1 MFITNVT
8 ENKFSKSPDE
18 QGLVCGHWGTSH
30 PLTPLSG
37 HNWSERTVWSKYTNT
52 NTNTNTQTQTHSL
65 LATSDGLYLIRA
77 CSLARAS
84 TSRGGEVC
92 IRFVFALVKRISVA
106 CFFLPNVFPFL
117 RDWKTY
123 LQNST
128 CLSKA
133 LSQNF
138 RPQKSHAWGGQKI
151 TKRTKLTLNKNSP
164 CNCLLPLPVAFSF
177 LSLCCF
183 LTPCSAPPEVLDEQ
197 FSELIFFYQT
207 STSDFH
213 SLLTASKIFL
223 GLLFAF
229 SQIWNVK
236 VKKWS
241 RDEKR
246 RRDDLVNCVR
256 REGGD
261 GGIQTDDQMWQPLD
275 NEEEERW
282 TTICICI

>member
-37 HNWSERTVWSKYTNT
+37 HNWSERTACSKYTNT
-52 NTNTNTQTQTHSL
+52 NTNTHTQTHSL

-151 TKRTKLTLNKNSP
+151 TKRTKLTKTHLVIVF
-164 CNCLLPLPVAFSF
+164 CLCRPPFLFCHFAAFWH
-177 LSLCCF
+177 LAL
-183 LTPCSAPPEVLDEQ
+183 LHLRVLDEQ

-256 REGGD
+256 REGG
-261 GGIQTDDQMWQPLD
+261 
-275 NEEEERW
+275 RW
-282 TTICICI
+282 RYSDRRPNVATFR

>member
-37 HNWSERTVWSKYTNT
+37 HNWSERTACSKYTNT

-151 TKRTKLTLNKNSP
+151 TKRTKNNKNPP
-164 CNCLLPLPVAFSF
+164 CNCLLPLPAAFSF

-183 LTPCSAPPEVLDEQ
+183 LTSCSAPPEILDEK
-197 FSELIFFYQT
+197 FFRV
-207 STSDFH
+207 DF
-213 SLLTASKIFL
+213 F
-223 GLLFAF
+223 
-229 SQIWNVK
+229 
-236 VKKWS
+236 
-241 RDEKR
+241 
-246 RRDDLVNCVR
+246 
-256 REGGD
+256 
-261 GGIQTDDQMWQPLD
+261 
-275 NEEEERW
+275 
-282 TTICICI
+282 

>member
-37 HNWSERTVWSKYTNT
+37 HYWSERTACSKY
-52 NTNTNTQTQTHSL
+52 TNTNTQTQTHSL

-92 IRFVFALVKRISVA
+92 IRFVLALVKRISVA
-106 CFFLPNVFPFL
+106 FFFSCQMCLFPFL

-151 TKRTKLTLNKNSP
+151 NKRTKLTQTHLVIVF
-164 CNCLLPLPVAFSF
+164 CLCRPPFLFCHFAAFWH
-177 LSLCCF
+177 LAL
-183 LTPCSAPPEVLDEQ
+183 LHLRVLDEQ

-256 REGGD
+256 REGG
-261 GGIQTDDQMWQPLD
+261 
-275 NEEEERW
+275 RW
-282 TTICICI
+282 RYSDRRPNVATFR